1 VKPLL
6 HDCNTCPLLWVREPW
21 WVTPIFVTNMK
32 YKHTYTWMNTESFT
46 LLGTT
51 ESNPQAVIKNLSL
64 IYNTPVPHEIQD
76 SLTSDTA
83 KDLDNQIRT
92 EIANGDYRRLKWL
105 GIGVLRPKITR
116 GNHEELVADLE
127 QWVSRKNI
135 PNPEYLPELKEI
147 VRNVVDEMFV
157 NPALPEYDLNTWFE
171 KRPNEWATAGMGGM
185 VRGLEGTKKIYTW
198 IDGRWPL
205 HRILAQPPI
214 NRVAFK
220 PEPGKLRLIIS
231 GDLGTQI
238 LMSYVE
244 SNLKLN
250 SLQKIKG
257 SGMAPEVLRQWRAS
271 VLNNFNAG
279 RMALS
284 LDQSKF
290 DHNISKKEI
299 LIVVDALCDKAR
311 ISEDVRQML
320 LARLHSSIIE
330 FRGHRL
336 SWEGGMLSGW
346 KWTNLIESILSIAIV
361 RWMSRRLGRIYDE
374 VASGDDVAFF
384 VDDESWLS
392 KAVELGKTIH
402 KEIHMGK
409 SYPSRF
415 NVEFLRQIYTSDG
428 RILRYP
434 LRALR
439 PLIYR
444 DKTLKPDTRERAEMW
459 RKFIHRCDQHWYNPV
474 VLIDT
479 IARDLHGLNK
489 GKFSKSVILSL
500 LSTPVKAGG
509 LGLWHTEQEQGHK
522 LLKVIEQAEL
532 PTRRREMSPLVQ
544 RLLSDRLSR
553 GYREYVVSVPISY
566 VDSPRAL
573 PDIPRIVP
581 AHDEFEPFEFQA
593 RLQYKRLDERD
604 AKVLSSPGWTV
615 KQAMRYL
622 DRPSDCV
629 FEDQY
634 LQWIMQRYAL
644 STDLCIYDRFLY
656 RLANTQLSVGPL
668 LF

>member
-1 VKPLL
+1 
-6 HDCNTCPLLWVREPW
+6 
-21 WVTPIFVTNMK
+21 
-32 YKHTYTWMNTESFT
+32 MNTESFT

-51 ESNPQAVIKNLSL
+51 ESNAQAIIRNLSL
-64 IYNTPVPHEIQD
+64 VYNMPVPRKIQD
-76 SLTSDTA
+76 SLTSDTV
-83 KDLDNQIRT
+83 KDLDNQIRS
-92 EIANGDYRRLKWL
+92 EIASGDYRRLKWL

-116 GNHEELVADLE
+116 ADPEELVTDIKE
-127 QWVSRKNI
+127 WVSRKNI
-135 PNPEYLPELKEI
+135 SNPEYLPELRSLVKDVI
-147 VRNVVDEMFV
+147 DEMFI
-157 NPALPEYDLNTWFE
+157 NPAPPEYTLDVWFE
-171 KRPNEWATAGMGGM
+171 KKPNEWATSGAGGM
-185 VRGLEGTKKIYTW
+185 VRGLQGTKKIYTW

-205 HRILAQPPI
+205 HRILAQPPV
-214 NRVAFK
+214 NRVSFK
-220 PEPGKLRLIIS
+220 PEPGKLRSIVT

-244 SNLKLN
+244 ANLRLN
-250 SLQKIKG
+250 PLQRIKG
-257 SGMAPEVLRQWRAS
+257 SGMSPEVLHQWRAS
-271 VLNNFNAG
+271 IQENFDLG
-279 RMALS
+279 RVALS

-299 LIVVDALCDKAR
+299 LIVVEALCDKAR
-311 ISEDVRQML
+311 ISNDVRQML
-320 LARLHSSIIE
+320 LARLQSSIIDIK
-330 FRGHRL
+330 GHRL

-361 RWMSRRLGRIYDE
+361 RWMSRRLGPIYNE

-384 VDDESWLS
+384 VDDDSWLS
-392 KAVELGKTIH
+392 RAVELGKTIH
-402 KEIHMGK
+402 KEIHMEK

-415 NVEFLRQIYTSDG
+415 NIEFLRQIYTSDG

-459 RKFIHRCDQHWYNPV
+459 RKFIHRCDQHWYNPI

-489 GKFSKSVILSL
+489 GKFSKSIILSL

-509 LGLWHTEQEQGHK
+509 LGLWHTEQQQGHK
-522 LLKVIEQAEL
+522 IVKVIEQAEL
-532 PTRRREMSPLVQ
+532 PTRRRQMDPLVQ

-553 GYREYVVSVPISY
+553 AYREYVVSVPISY

-573 PDIPRIVP
+573 PDVPRIVP
-581 AHDEFEPFEFQA
+581 AHDNFEPFEFQA

-634 LQWIMQRYAL
+634 LQWRMQRFAL
-644 STDLCIYDRFLY
+644 STDLCIADRFLY
-656 RLANTQLSVGPL
+656 RLANTHLSVGPL